1 MKPFITLLF
10 AHLLLMASCNAPSK
24 NSYTD
29 SDVDSF
35 AQMAVEPQNQLVD
48 VRTPEEYAEGHL
60 KNAVLINIK
69 DDDFDKKAERLLK
82 KDRKVLVY
90 CRSGRRSAEAAQR
103 LADKGYKVVN
113 LEGGYLKWT
122 ESGCAVEDNR

>member
-1 MKPFITLLF
+1 
-10 AHLLLMASCNAPSK
+10 
-24 NSYTD
+24 
-29 SDVDSF
+29 
-35 AQMAVEPQNQLVD
+35 MAVEPQNQLID

-122 ESGCAVEDNR
+122 ESGCPIEHEK